1 MKALTLEEAAI
12 QLGATLS
19 AVKEAKASLKRGK
32 HWTVGRYN
40 KPYVNAAGMAKLK
53 EILAPME
60 EQEPEQV
67 LESEPVEVVP
77 VFLDPVEEQIIEV
90 KPNATNALER
100 LLAEN
105 DTAVVVATRFPNRRM
120 LRVKYGEEERWCQCK
135 DSRYFVPG
143 MVIPVR
149 QDGEHLVAKLQPRRL
164 GKF

>member
-1 MKALTLEEAAI
+1 MKALTLEEAAS
-12 QLGATLS
+12 QLGATLT

-40 KPYVNAAGMAKLK
+40 KPYVNAAGMARLK
-53 EILAPME
+53 EILAPIE

-77 VFLDPVEEQIIEV
+77 VVLDPVEEQVAET
-90 KPNATNALER
+90 KPNALER

-105 DTAVVVATRFPNRRM
+105 DTAVVMETRFPNRRM
-120 LRVKYGEEERWCQCK
+120 LKVKYNEEERWCQCK

-149 QDGEHLVAKLQPRRL
+149 QDGEHLVSKLQPRRL

>member
-1 MKALTLEEAAI
+1 MKALTLEEAASE
-12 QLGATLS
+12 LGATLD

-40 KPYVNAAGMAKLK
+40 KPYVNAAGMLKLK
-53 EILAPME
+53 EILAPVE
-60 EQEPEQV
+60 EQKPEQV
-67 LESEPVEVVP
+67 LESDPVEVVP
-77 VFLDPVEEQIIEV
+77 VILDPFEMQEPAERPEV
-90 KPNATNALER
+90 ANALER

-105 DTAVVVATRFPNRRM
+105 ETATVVATRFPNRRM
-120 LRVKYGEEERWCQCK
+120 LKVRYGAEDRWCQCK

-149 QDGEHLVAKLQPRRL
+149 QDGDNLVAKLQPRRL

>member
-77 VFLDPVEEQIIEV
+77 VFLDPVEEQVAET
-90 KPNATNALER
+90 KPNALER

-105 DTAVVVATRFPNRRM
+105 DTAVVKETRFPNRRM
-120 LRVKYGEEERWCQCK
+120 LKVKYGEEERWCQCK